1 MASNN
6 AHKISS
12 ADTLMLRK
20 ATISIVHEATL
31 QDLLQCSN
39 NAVERLLLERNALL
53 CKWYL
58 DF

>member
-6 AHKISS
+6 AHEISS
-12 ADTLMLRK
+12 ADALMLCK

-31 QDLLQCSN
+31 QDLLRCSN